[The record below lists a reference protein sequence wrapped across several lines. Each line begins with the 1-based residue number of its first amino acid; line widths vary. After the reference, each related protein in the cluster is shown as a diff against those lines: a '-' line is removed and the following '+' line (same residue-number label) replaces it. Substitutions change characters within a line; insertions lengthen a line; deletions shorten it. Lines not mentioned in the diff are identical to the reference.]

1 MEVMYFRKR
10 REKVDPPGE
19 ILLPLQSQCT
29 SYKVKAV
36 HRLQYLGF
44 FIDHKLNWDYHMS
57 TMCNRVRASI
67 KALQL
72 LGNLVRGLDFAQWR
86 VAYNTIC
93 LPVLT
98 YGCQLWFMG
107 KQKGL
112 VEKLQKV
119 QNEGVKLIAG
129 AFKTAPREV
138 LQQLLNVYPMNV
150 RLRMLSDNLA
160 LRLFRLQPTSQLL
173 IRLGGA
179 WSRNAKEPT
188 STPR

>member
-1 MEVMYFRKR
+1 
-10 REKVDPPGE
+10 
-19 ILLPLQSQCT
+19 
-29 SYKVKAV
+29 
-36 HRLQYLGF
+36 
-44 FIDHKLNWDYHMS
+44 
-57 TMCNRVRASI
+57 
-67 KALQL
+67 
-72 LGNLVRGLDFAQWR
+72 VRGLDFAQWR

-129 AFKTAPREV
+129 AFKTALREV

-160 LRLFRLQPTSQLL
+160 L
-173 IRLGGA
+173 
-179 WSRNAKEPT
+179 
-188 STPR
+188 